1 LQFKN
6 FIGYFVAF
14 TFFDMNMKYFTKYC
28 LIMFM
33 ATIALA
39 GCSRT
44 VKRIDPNTQ
53 TDLSGRWND
62 TDSRLTSQ
70 AMIEDMFGRSWAIA
84 FEQRHQKKPVIVV
97 GLVNNKS
104 HEHINTETFIRDLE
118 RAIVNNGSI
127 RLVQAGEMREELR
140 RERAGQQEF
149 ASPETTKKWGRE
161 LGADFMLQGTVNSIV
176 DGYRRN
182 QTVYYQIDLM
192 LANIETNEI
201 VWFGNKEIKKM
212 IRN

>member
-1 LQFKN
+1 MN
-6 FIGYFVAF
+6 FFA
-14 TFFDMNMKYFTKYC
+14 KYC
-28 LIMFM
+28 LIAFM
-33 ATIALA
+33 ATIALT

-44 VKRIDPNTQ
+44 VKRIDPNTT

-62 TDSRLTSQ
+62 TDSRLTAN
-70 AMIEDMFGRSWAIA
+70 AMIEQMFGNAWAIS
-84 FEQRHQKKPVIVV
+84 FEQRHQKKPVLVV

-104 HEHINTETFIRDLE
+104 HEHISTETFIRDLE

-149 ASPETTKKWGRE
+149 ASPETAKKWGRE
-161 LGADFMLQGTVNSIV
+161 LGADFMLQGSVNSIV
-176 DGYRRN
+176 DGYKKN
-182 QTVYYQIDLM
+182 QAVYYQIDLM

-201 VWFGNKEIKKM
+201 VWMGNKEIKKM